1 MPVYTFEHKKTKK
14 QKTETMTIAQM
25 EEYLK
30 ENPLWFVVIQPL
42 GVRDN
47 FVASRHTNIPID
59 SDFKSLLSNIKKENP
74 GSTVDW

>member
-14 QKTETMTIAQM
+14 QKTEAMTIAQM
-25 EEYLK
+25 EQYLK
-30 ENPLWFVVIQPL
+30 DNPLWFVVIQPL

-47 FVASRHTNIPID
+47 FVASRHSQIPVD
-59 SDFKSLLSNIKKENP
+59 SDFKSLLKNIKDANK